1 MSAAVQLQRQIGL
14 RTATALIVGEIIAVG
29 IFLTPA
35 GMAKALGSP
44 ALLLTVWLVIAAL
57 SICGALCF
65 GELAS
70 RFPEAGGSYAYL
82 REIYGPGVAFLFG
95 WMALL
100 VMDPGLTAAIATG
113 AASYV
118 AYGLHLSPRGNQIVG
133 VVAIVLLALVNIRG
147 VRLGAWFVRW
157 LAVLKVGFLLFMV
170 VWAFGAGKGNWANF
184 SPFATQRPG
193 SKHLIEA
200 LAIGV
205 IGSFFSYAGWWDVT
219 KVAGEIKNPSRT
231 MPRALIYGLLIV
243 MLVYISTSAAF
254 VYLVPMEQVTN
265 GQAFAAQVGEVL
277 FGQTGAWL
285 FSGFVI
291 VTVLGSLAAIIMSA
305 PRVYF
310 AMARDGLFFP
320 AAAAIHPRFK
330 TPARCIALQAV
341 LASILVLS
349 GTFEQIVS
357 YFFFVVLIFLGLTVF
372 GLFLLRRRETA
383 QHVEYSTPWYPLTPI
398 VFVVLLLVVLFL
410 LAAGQPKQSFLGC
423 AVVLIGVP
431 VYYLLF
437 KRSPR

>member
-1 MSAAVQLQRQIGL
+1 MAAQEQLRRQIGL
-14 RTATALIVGEIIAVG
+14 PTATALVVGEIIAVG

-44 ALLLTVWLVIAAL
+44 ALLLILWLVIAAL
-57 SICGALCF
+57 SICGALCY
-65 GELAS
+65 GELAA
-70 RFPEAGGSYAYL
+70 RFPEAGGGYAYL
-82 REIYGPGVAFLFG
+82 RETYGPATAFVYG

-118 AYGLHLSPRGNQIVG
+118 GYGLQLSARGNQL
-133 VVAIVLLALVNIRG
+133 VAIVAIIAIAIINIRG

-157 LAVLKVGFLLFMV
+157 LTILKVGFLAFIVL
-170 VWAFGAGKGNWANF
+170 WSFGAGKGNWSNF
-184 SPFATQRPG
+184 IPLVAQRTG
-193 SKHLIEA
+193 SKPLIEA

-205 IGSFFSYAGWWDVT
+205 VGSFFSFAGWWDLS
-219 KVAGEIKNPSRT
+219 KVGGEVRNPSRT
-231 MPRALIYGLLIV
+231 MPRAFIYGLLIV
-243 MLVYISTSAAF
+243 TLVYTSTSAAF
-254 VYLVPMEQVTN
+254 IYLVPMEQVTS
-265 GQAFAAQVGEVL
+265 GQAFAAQIGEVL

-291 VTVLGSLAAIIMSA
+291 VAVLGSLAAIILSA

-320 AAAAIHPRFK
+320 WAAAVHPRFN

-349 GTFEQIVS
+349 GTFQEIIS
-357 YFFFVVLIFLGLTVF
+357 YFFFVVLLFLGLTIF
-372 GLFLLRRRETA
+372 SLFILRRRESGPL
-383 QHVEYSTPWYPLTPI
+383 EYSTPGYPVTPV
-398 VFVVLLLVVLFL
+398 VFLVLLFVMLFL
-410 LAAGQPKQSFLGC
+410 LAAGQPKQAFSGVG
-423 AVVLIGVP
+423 VVLLGVP

-437 KRSPR
+437 RKG